1 MAEYTFTTENFEAE
15 VEKSTLPVLVD
26 FWATWCGPCMM
37 MAPIVEEL
45 ATELEGKVKVGKVN
59 VDDEEELAR
68 KFGIMSIPTF
78 IRFKDGKQEAMVVG
92 GRSKEELKAF
102 ALGEN

>member
-1 MAEYTFTTENFEAE
+1 MAEITLTTENFENE
-15 VEKSTLPVLVD
+15 VEKSELPVLVD

-37 MAPIVEEL
+37 MSPLVAQL
-45 ATELEGKVKVGKVN
+45 AEELEGKVKVGKVN
-59 VDDEEELAR
+59 VDDEEELAQ

-92 GRSKEELKAF
+92 GRSKDDLKKF
-102 ALGEN
+102 ALGE